1 MGLFF
6 VLKLLIILFFL
17 VMFLRGSKLVWGV
30 GLLTVTTAFLLDT
43 LMAVFGRE
51 VMTAELG
58 FFLYVIAGA
67 LFAGA
72 AVWLFGLLRPLTQS
86 EVAHA
91 GRARVNAGVP
101 QAASGVRP
109 QGVPSDTVFD
119 RQMVYEQIRDRM
131 GPEDVLDL
139 MFDLGIN
146 ENEVT
151 MPGQDMHGA
160 ILRIMD
166 LAEQR
171 GLVGSLALA
180 VERILTPVPK
190 ENLPRLEKLDESS
203 PPTVLR
209 QYLLAFYT
217 MEELKGIAASL
228 SLDWEQLDYLNKKS
242 FVRTLLLYLYR
253 RNRVD
258 ELVAVIKQPLAEEV
272 EQNDPA

>member
-1 MGLFF
+1 MSIFF
-6 VLKLLIILFFL
+6 ILKLLIILFFL

-51 VMTAELG
+51 VMLEQLG
-58 FFLYVIAGA
+58 FFSYVIGGA

-72 AVWLFGLLRPLTQS
+72 AIWLFGLFRPLTQG
-86 EVAHA
+86 EAEQA
-91 GRARVNAGVP
+91 GRLRMNP
-101 QAASGVRP
+101 SAAHTSSGVRA
-109 QGVPSDTVFD
+109 QSGSSDTAFD

-146 ENEVT
+146 ENEVM

-160 ILRIMD
+160 ILRVMD

-171 GLVGSLALA
+171 GQVGSLALA

-190 ENLPRLEKLDESS
+190 ENLPRLEKIDEHS

-209 QYLLAFYT
+209 QYLLAFYSV
-217 MEELKGIAASL
+217 EELKRLAAAL
-228 SLDWEQLDYLNKKS
+228 NVDWEQLDYLNKKT
-242 FVRTLLLYLYR
+242 FARTLLLYLYR

-258 ELVAVIKQPLAEEV
+258 ELLTVIKQPPAEAERQDD
-272 EQNDPA
+272 EG

>member
-1 MGLFF
+1 
-6 VLKLLIILFFL
+6 
-17 VMFLRGSKLVWGV
+17 MFLRGSKLVWGV

-43 LMAVFGRE
+43 LLAVFGRQAMLE
-51 VMTAELG
+51 ELG
-58 FFLYVIAGA
+58 FFFYVISGA

-72 AVWLFGLLRPLTQS
+72 AVWLFGLLRPLTLS
-86 EVAHA
+86 ETGHT
-91 GRARVNAGVP
+91 GKPRVNPGVP
-101 QAASGVRP
+101 QAASGIRP
-109 QGVPSDTVFD
+109 PSIPTDTAFD

-146 ENEVT
+146 ENEVM

-180 VERILTPVPK
+180 VERILTPVPR

-209 QYLLAFYT
+209 QYLLASYS
-217 MEELKGIAASL
+217 MEELEGIAASL
-228 SLDWEQLDYLNKKS
+228 SLDWEQLDYQNKKS

-258 ELVAVIKQPLAEEV
+258 ELVAVIKRPLFEEARQD
-272 EQNDPA
+272 EPD